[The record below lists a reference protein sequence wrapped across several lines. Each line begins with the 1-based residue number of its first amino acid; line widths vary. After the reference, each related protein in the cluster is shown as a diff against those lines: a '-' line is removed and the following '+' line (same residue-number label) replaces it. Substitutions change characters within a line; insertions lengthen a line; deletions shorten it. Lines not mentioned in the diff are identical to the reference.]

1 MQDRHAP
8 RDGFVERLE
17 WQIGSELR
25 RRHRT
30 GPATWLPGSP
40 LKASAAIVFLVLVS
54 MAVGGA
60 AVAAAVQAQ
69 NSERRQLLI
78 GGYERRLA
86 LARERLELAAEQL
99 RSVERQIAVGAEH
112 PDNRHRARLKFVEA
126 EASVKVIQLQLQE
139 VQATGAE
146 PVDAISAP
154 LVSGR
159 DFVAERLQAELILPA
174 TALETERQLLRE
186 VRSRVAHGTAPPAD
200 QAEAEVRV
208 IEAEAARTSIERK
221 LGVRREFVS
230 GTINGAQADLRVLE
244 GDAEQRLKTL
254 EPRIA
259 LARLLVAATE
269 QRFNVGLVTR
279 VDVAEARLKLSELE
293 AERAKA
299 QLDLALLRKKI
310 EEPAPR

>member
-8 RDGFVERLE
+8 REGFVERLE

-30 GPATWLPGSP
+30 GPATWLPASP
-40 LKASAAIVFLVLVS
+40 VKATAAIVFLVLVS
-54 MAVGGA
+54 MALGGA
-60 AVAAAVQAQ
+60 AVAAAFQAQ
-69 NSERRQLLI
+69 NSERRQLLVN
-78 GGYERRLA
+78 GYERRLA
-86 LARERLELAAEQL
+86 LARQRLEVTTEQL
-99 RSVERQIAVGAEH
+99 RSIERQIAVGAEH
-112 PDNRHRARLKFVEA
+112 PDNRYRARLKLVEA
-126 EASVKVIQLQLQE
+126 EASVTVIELQLSE
-139 VQATGAE
+139 VRLTGAE

-159 DFVAERLQAELILPA
+159 DFVTERLQAELILPA
-174 TALETERQLLRE
+174 TALETERHLLRE
-186 VRSRVAHGTAPPAD
+186 IRGRVAHGVAPAAA

-208 IEAEAARTSIERK
+208 IEAEAARTSLERK
-221 LGVRREFVS
+221 LGVRRQFV
-230 GTINGAQADLRVLE
+230 GGAITGAQADLRVLE

-254 EPRIA
+254 EPKIA
-259 LARLLVAATE
+259 LARLLVSATE

-293 AERAKA
+293 AEHAKA

-310 EEPAPR
+310 EEPAAR